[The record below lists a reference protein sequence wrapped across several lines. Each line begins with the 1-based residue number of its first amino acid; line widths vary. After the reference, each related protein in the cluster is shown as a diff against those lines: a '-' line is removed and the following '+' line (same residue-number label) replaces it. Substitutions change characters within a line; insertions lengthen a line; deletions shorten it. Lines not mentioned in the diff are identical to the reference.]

1 MLSPAPPL
9 PPCLST
15 HSRAGR
21 GAPALNCQRKQR
33 HNDLTAV
40 ADGMGRGAVPLHV
53 SRHRPLEYPHV
64 CRLRMIMT
72 GFVYVFTCVGTGIGM
87 VWTLSF
93 VGTFCIEC
101 PNLSVRPSSIRM
113 GEWLTLTSGRH
124 VRVFLRRRALPSV
137 QPCHPSIP
145 PTDPPSSPH
154 PTQPPVFS
162 RLPAP
167 SPRSSRVSSDLFVLR
182 SGLPNNSAAVAVSP
196 FSERRTDSFPSAPLW
211 PPTTAA
217 LRRSTAPMPLS
228 PSPPSLLLVVW
239 AGLGAFPLT
248 HSLLTLSCVA
258 EVRT

>member
-1 MLSPAPPL
+1 MLSPTPPL
-9 PPCLST
+9 LPPSLST
-15 HSRAGR
+15 HSRARR
-21 GAPALNCQRKQR
+21 GACALNCQRKQR

-40 ADGMGRGAVPLHV
+40 ADGMGRGAVRLHV

-72 GFVYVFTCVGTGIGM
+72 GFVYVFTCVGM

-101 PNLSVRPSSIRM
+101 PNLSIRLPPS
-113 GEWLTLTSGRH
+113 EWANGSHSRQD
-124 VRVFLRRRALPSV
+124 VMSECFLRRRALPSV
-137 QPCHPSIP
+137 HPCHPSIP

-248 HSLLTLSCVA
+248 HSLSTLSCVA